1 MLYLNHIG
9 QLCSLAKDTGVQ
21 EAIYLDEGES
31 YTKLNKSFVKTIQN
45 LQKKGYQ
52 VLMADSCSHSPSG
65 PYIEFNQ
72 PRRKKLLP
80 SLPMGFEFDKISR
93 NVRISRHILE
103 NNSDSRNNI
112 LETAI
117 DELYK
122 WVTKLPLATLG
133 QKYKQ

>member
-1 MLYLNHIG
+1 MLYTNHIG
-9 QLCSLAKDTGVQ
+9 QLSLLAMQTGGK
-21 EAIYLDEGES
+21 EAVFLDEGEDYS
-31 YTKLNKSFVKTIQN
+31 VLNKRFVKVIKK

-112 LETAI
+112 LETVI

-122 WVTKLPLATLG
+122 WVTKLPLATLD
-133 QKYKQ
+133 QKYK